1 MQYTKYTVS
10 AEPSIKPLS
19 DHPSLQERT
28 YQTLRDAIVQGR
40 WAPGERLYETALAE
54 LLGVSRNPVRGA
66 ILRLQH
72 DGLIEVRP
80 RTGIFVATFSPAEVQ
95 DLYRI
100 RAALEG
106 TAAALAAQ
114 RMSDE
119 ELDRLETV
127 LERMEKATAQHLRGA
142 TVHEADAFHQM
153 VHLGA
158 RSQRLVSLLAQ
169 LYGQIAHYR
178 TVTLGIPGRATDAS
192 HGHHDLLDA
201 LRRHDADEADRVMR
215 HHVLEAATALLSHLR
230 PETSPSIREKP

>member
-1 MQYTKYTVS
+1 MQYTKYVVS
-10 AEPSIKPLS
+10 AQPSIKPLS
-19 DHPSLQERT
+19 AHHSLQERT

-40 WAPGERLYETALAE
+40 LTSGERLYETALAE
-54 LLGVSRNPVRGA
+54 MLGVSRNPVREA
-66 ILRLQH
+66 ILRLRH
-72 DGLIEVRP
+72 DGLVEVRP
-80 RTGIFVATFSPAEVQ
+80 RTGIFVASFSAAEVQ

-119 ELDRLETV
+119 DLDRLETV

-153 VHLGA
+153 VHVGA
-158 RSQRLVSLLAQ
+158 RSQRLASLLEQ

-178 TVTLGIPGRATDAS
+178 TVTLGIPGRAANAS
-192 HGHHDLLDA
+192 QGHHDLLDA
-201 LRRHDADEADRVMR
+201 LRRRDADEADRVMR
-215 HHVLEAATALLSHLR
+215 HHVLGAATALLSHLL
-230 PETSPSIREKP
+230 PETSPSIAEKQ